1 MRKRIGGI
9 QMQSGKED
17 KTKLFVIIA
26 IAVAISSVS
35 AFAVG
40 YLVAP
45 TEAEEVPEDEYDGAK
60 AIVVTDEWGN
70 IVSMTLEDDYN
81 RTVVLDG
88 IADRIVSVAP
98 TTTELLF
105 AVGAGDHVVGRDDYS
120 DYPAEALDLPSVGSF
135 TLNIEAIIGL
145 EPDLVVCSD
154 LVPQQQLSLI
164 TNQSIPYFL
173 FAARTMED
181 IYKDVRLAGL
191 ITGHVQEADELA
203 ESLEE
208 RVEAVKAITLADGV
222 SKPKVYIEYYP
233 LWTYGPGSFGDDLI
247 ALAGAENIAHEA
259 DSEYPELTSEFIIAA
274 DPDIIIYTVG
284 VMTTTNATEI
294 SSREGWDQI
303 TAVEED
309 AIYSIDDNI
318 MSRYGPRIV
327 DGLEQLAQMIH
338 PEIYP

>member
-1 MRKRIGGI
+1 
-9 QMQSGKED
+9 MQSGKEG
-17 KTKLFVIIA
+17 KTKMFVIIA
-26 IAVAISSVS
+26 IAVAVSSVT
-35 AFAVG
+35 AFVAG

-45 TEAEEVPEDEYDGAK
+45 SETTEVPEDEYDGAK

-88 IADRIVSVAP
+88 VAERIVSVAP
-98 TTTELLF
+98 TTTELMY
-105 AVGAGDHVVGRDDYS
+105 AVGAGNHLVGRDDYS

-135 TLNIEAIIGL
+135 TLNIEAILGL

-164 TNQSIPYFL
+164 TNESIPYFL

-191 ITGHVQEADELA
+191 ITGHVQEADALA
-203 ESLEE
+203 ESLEA
-208 RVEAVKAITLADGV
+208 RVEAVKEVTLADGV

-247 ALAGAENIAHEA
+247 TLAGAENIAHEA
-259 DSEYPELTSEFIIAA
+259 GSEYPELTSEFIIAA

-303 TAVEED
+303 TAVEEG